1 MAITVRFLG
10 AAQEVTGSMHL
21 VETAAGRLLID
32 CGMYQGRR
40 EESRARNAKL
50 PPEAVAADAVIL
62 THAHIDHSGSLPTLV
77 KSGFKGRIYGTPAT
91 RDLCAY
97 MLRDSARIQ
106 VQDAEYLNRQHG
118 EDPEWRQIAPI
129 YDENDA
135 IAAMRRFVAVP
146 YDQPFAP
153 LPGLLATLVEAGH
166 ILGSS
171 QVHLDV
177 PDGAS
182 TTRRLVFSGDL
193 GRKDLPILR
202 DPAPVD
208 RADYLFMESTYGD
221 RVHAPI
227 AAMEDQ
233 LCEIVKDTVKKRG
246 KVIVPA
252 FAVGRTQEIVY
263 SLHKL
268 YIAGRIPDLP
278 IFVDSPLAVNV
289 TDVFARH
296 AEVYDDET
304 RKFVEDNGPVFTF
317 KTLRYI
323 EDKNDSIRLNSMKE
337 PCIIV
342 SASGMC
348 ESGRILHHL
357 KNNVEDDRNTILIV
371 GFQAQHTLGR
381 RLVERR
387 PKVKILGV
395 ERDLYARVVVMNG
408 FSAHGDKND
417 LMAYA
422 AGAKGARRV
431 FLIHGEPD
439 QQLPLID
446 ALKHQGLAVDNPKVG
461 DTASLD

>member
-1 MAITVRFLG
+1 MPTSVRFLG

-21 VETAAGRLLID
+21 VETSSGKVLID

-40 EESRARNAKL
+40 DESRARNAKL

-77 KSGFKGRIYGTPAT
+77 KSGFRGRIYGTPAS

-97 MLRDSARIQ
+97 MLRDAARIQ
-106 VQDAEYLNRQHG
+106 VSDADYLNRQH
-118 EDPEWRQIAPI
+118 ENEPDWREIQPI
-129 YDENDA
+129 YDEDDA
-135 IAAMRRFVAVP
+135 IEAMRRFVGVP
-146 YDQPFAP
+146 YDSPFAP
-153 LPGLLATLVEAGH
+153 LPGLQATLVEAGH
-166 ILGSS
+166 ILGSA

-177 PDGAS
+177 PDGT

-202 DPAPVD
+202 DPAPID

-227 AAMEDQ
+227 QAMEDE
-233 LCEIVKDTVKKRG
+233 LAKVVNETVARKG
-246 KVIVPA
+246 KVIIPA

-268 YIAGRIPDLP
+268 FIAKRIPDLP
-278 IFVDSPLAVNV
+278 IFVDSPLAVNI
-289 TDVFARH
+289 TDVFKRH
-296 AEVYDDET
+296 AECYDEET
-304 RKFVEDNGPVFTF
+304 RQFVEDNGPVFTF
-317 KTLRYI
+317 STLRYI
-323 EDKNDSIRLNSMKE
+323 EDRNDSIRLNSVKE

-357 KNNVEDDRNTILIV
+357 QNNVSDDRNTILVV
-371 GFQAQHTLGR
+371 GFMAQHTLGR
-381 RLVERR
+381 RIVERR

-395 ERDLYARVVVMNG
+395 ERDLYAHVVVMNG
-408 FSAHGDKND
+408 FSAHGDQHD
-417 LMAYA
+417 LVEYA
-422 AGAKGARRV
+422 SAAKGSRRV

-439 QQLPLID
+439 QQGPLIQL
-446 ALKHQGLAVDNPKVG
+446 LKKQGLAVDNPKIG
-461 DTASLD
+461 DSAALD

>member
-1 MAITVRFLG
+1 MPLTVRFLG

-21 VETAAGRLLID
+21 LKTSAGTLLVD

-40 EESRARNAKL
+40 EESRRRNAHL

-77 KSGFKGRIYGTPAT
+77 KSGFRGRIFTTAAT
-91 RDLCAY
+91 RDLCSY

-106 VQDAEYLNRQHG
+106 VGDAEYLNRKHAD
-118 EDPEWRQIAPI
+118 DPDWRDIEPI

-135 IAAMRRFVAVP
+135 LAVMQHFVSVP
-146 YDQPFAP
+146 YDAAFAP
-153 LPGLLATLVEAGH
+153 LPGLSATLVEAGH
-166 ILGSS
+166 ILGSA

-177 PDGAS
+177 PDGAG

-202 DPAPVD
+202 DPAPLD

-227 AAMEDQ
+227 EDTEAQ
-233 LCEIVKDTVKKRG
+233 LAQVVNETVAKKG
-246 KVIVPA
+246 KVIIPA
-252 FAVGRTQEIVY
+252 FAVGRTQEIIY

-268 YIAGRIPDLP
+268 HIAGRIPDLP
-278 IFVDSPLAVNV
+278 VFVDSPLAVNV
-289 TDVFARH
+289 TDVFKRH
-296 AEVYDDET
+296 AECYDAET
-304 RKFVEDNGPVFTF
+304 RQFVEDNGPVFTF
-317 KTLRYI
+317 SHLRYI
-323 EDKNDSIRLNSMKE
+323 EDRADSIKLNGVKE

-357 KNNVEDDRNTILIV
+357 KNNVSDDRNTILIV

-381 RLVERR
+381 RIVERR
-387 PKVKILGV
+387 PRVKILGI
-395 ERDLYARVVVMNG
+395 EHELYARVVVMNG
-408 FSAHGDKND
+408 FSAHGDQHD
-417 LMAYA
+417 LVEYA
-422 AGAKGARRV
+422 RGARGARRV
-431 FLIHGEPD
+431 FLVHGEPE
-439 QQLPLID
+439 QQGPLI
-446 ALKHQGLAVDNPKVG
+446 ALLKQQGLSVDNPKAG
-461 DTASLD
+461 DAATLD

>member
-21 VETAAGRLLID
+21 IETSAGKLLID

-40 EESRARNAKL
+40 DEARARNSRL
-50 PPEAVAADAVIL
+50 PPEAVGADAVIL

-77 KSGFKGRIYGTPAT
+77 RAGFRGRIYGTPAT

-106 VQDAEYLNRQHG
+106 VQDAEYLNRQHSD
-118 EDPEWRQIAPI
+118 DPEWQPLAPI

-135 IAAMRRFVAVP
+135 IACMQRFVGVP
-146 YDQPFAP
+146 YDQEFAP
-153 LPGLLATLVEAGH
+153 LPGLRATLVEAGH

-177 PDGAS
+177 PDGAA

-202 DPAPVD
+202 DPAPLD

-233 LCEIVKDTVKKRG
+233 LADVINTTVERRG

-268 YIAGRIPDLP
+268 YSARRIPELP
-278 IFVDSPLAVNV
+278 IFVDSPLAVNI
-289 TDVFARH
+289 TDVFKMH
-296 AEVYDDET
+296 PECYDEET
-304 RKFVEDNGPVFTF
+304 RQFVENNGPVFTF
-317 KTLRYI
+317 KGLRYI
-323 EDKNDSIRLNSMKE
+323 EDKQESIALNGIKE

-342 SASGMC
+342 SASGMA

-357 KNNVEDDRNTILIV
+357 KNNVSDDKNTILIV

-387 PKVKILGV
+387 PKVRILGV

-417 LMAYA
+417 LLAYA

-431 FLIHGEPD
+431 FLVHGEPD
-439 QQLPLID
+439 QQAPLVD
-446 ALKHQGLAVDNPKVG
+446 ALERHGLAVDNPKVG
-461 DTASLD
+461 DEARLD

>member
-1 MAITVRFLG
+1 MIKVRFLG
-10 AAQEVTGSMHL
+10 AAQQVTGSMHC
-21 VETAAGRLLID
+21 VDTPAGRLLVD

-40 EESRARNAKL
+40 DEARARNQRL

-77 KSGFKGRIYGTPAT
+77 KAGFRGRIFSTPAT

-106 VQDAEYLNRQHG
+106 VQDAEYLNRNFG
-118 EDPEWRQIAPI
+118 DEPGWRRVEPI
-129 YDENDA
+129 YDEDDA
-135 IAAMRRFVAVP
+135 CAAMARFSPVP
-146 YDQPFAP
+146 YDQPFSP
-153 LPGLLATLVEAGH
+153 LPGLTATLVEAGH

-177 PDGAS
+177 PDGA

-202 DPAPVD
+202 DPAPLD

-227 AAMEDQ
+227 ADMEDQ
-233 LCEIVKDTVKKRG
+233 LAEVVQSTVAKKG

-252 FAVGRTQEIVY
+252 FAVGRTQEIIY
-263 SLHKL
+263 ALHKL
-268 YIAGRIPDLP
+268 FLAGRIPDVP
-278 IFVDSPLAVNV
+278 VFVDSPLAVNV
-289 TDVFARH
+289 TTVFRAH
-296 AEVYDDET
+296 PECYDAET
-304 RKFVEDNGPVFTF
+304 RAFVEANGPAFTF
-317 KTLRYI
+317 STLRYI
-323 EDKNDSIRLNSMKE
+323 ENKDDSIKLNGLRE
-337 PCIIV
+337 PAIIV

-357 KNNVEDDRNTILIV
+357 KNNVDDERNTILIV
-371 GFQAQHTLGR
+371 GFMAQHTLGR

-387 PKVKILGV
+387 PRVKILGV

-408 FSAHGDKND
+408 FSAHADKND
-417 LMAYA
+417 LVAYA
-422 AGAKGARRV
+422 GGARGARRV
-431 FLIHGEPD
+431 FLVHGEPE
-439 QQLPLID
+439 QQAPLID
-446 ALKHQGLAVDNPKVG
+446 VLKKQGLAVDNPQRG
-461 DTASLD
+461 DQAELD

>member
-1 MAITVRFLG
+1 MPTTVRFLG

-21 VETAAGRLLID
+21 VSTSAGKLLID

-40 EESRARNAKL
+40 DEARERNSRL
-50 PPEAVAADAVIL
+50 PPEAIAADAVIL
-62 THAHIDHSGSLPTLV
+62 THAHIDHSGSLPSLV
-77 KSGFKGRIYGTPAT
+77 KAGFKGRIYGTPAT

-97 MLRDSARIQ
+97 MLRDAARIQ
-106 VQDAEYLNRQHG
+106 VSDAEYLNRTH
-118 EDPEWRQIAPI
+118 EDDPDWRTIEPI
-129 YDENDA
+129 YDEDDA
-135 IAAMRRFVAVP
+135 IATLRRFVAIP
-146 YDQPFAP
+146 YDQTFAP
-153 LPGLLATLVEAGH
+153 LPGLSATLVEAGH
-166 ILGSS
+166 ILGSA

-177 PDGAS
+177 PDGG

-202 DPAPVD
+202 DPAPLD

-227 AAMEDQ
+227 KDTEDQ
-233 LCEIVKDTVKKRG
+233 LAQIIHDTVQKRG
-246 KVIVPA
+246 KLIIPA

-268 YIAGRIPDLP
+268 FIAGRIPDLP

-289 TDVFARH
+289 TDVFKRH
-296 AEVYDDET
+296 AECYDAET
-304 RKFVEDNGPVFTF
+304 RKFVEDHGPAFTF
-317 KTLRYI
+317 STLRYI
-323 EDKNDSIRLNSMKE
+323 EDRNDSIALNDIKE

-357 KNNVEDDRNTILIV
+357 KNNVSDDKNTILVV
-371 GFQAQHTLGR
+371 GFMAQHTLGR

-387 PKVKILGV
+387 PRVKILGV

-408 FSAHGDKND
+408 FSAHGDQHD
-417 LMAYA
+417 LVAYA

-431 FLIHGEPD
+431 FLIHGEP
-439 QQLPLID
+439 QQQAPLMD
-446 ALKHQGLAVDNPKVG
+446 LLKKQGLSVGNPKVG
-461 DTASLD
+461 DSAELD

>member
-1 MAITVRFLG
+1 MPTTIRFLG

-21 VETAAGRLLID
+21 LSTPAGNLLID

-40 EESRARNAKL
+40 DEARTRNSHL
-50 PPEAVAADAVIL
+50 PPDAVAADAVIL

-77 KSGFKGRIYGTPAT
+77 KAGFKGRIYGTPAT

-97 MLRDSARIQ
+97 MLRDAARIQ
-106 VQDAEYLNRQHG
+106 VSDAEYLN
-118 EDPEWRQIAPI
+118 EKNLDDPEWRPLQPL
-129 YDENDA
+129 YDEDDA
-135 IAAMRRFVAVP
+135 IETLRRFIAIP

-153 LPGLLATLVEAGH
+153 LPGLSATLVEAGH
-166 ILGSS
+166 ILGSA
-171 QVHLDV
+171 QVHLDI
-177 PDGAS
+177 PDAG

-202 DPAPVD
+202 DPAPLD

-221 RVHAPI
+221 RVHSPI
-227 AAMEDQ
+227 QEMDDKLAE
-233 LCEIVKDTVKKRG
+233 VVNDTVKKRG
-246 KVIVPA
+246 KVIIPS
-252 FAVGRTQEIVY
+252 FAVGRTQEIVF

-268 YIAGRIPDLP
+268 FLAGRIPELP

-289 TDVFARH
+289 TDVFKRH
-296 AEVYDDET
+296 AECYDAET
-304 RKFVEDNGPVFTF
+304 RKFVEDHGPAFTF
-317 KTLRYI
+317 STLRYI
-323 EDKNDSIRLNSMKE
+323 ENKNDSIALNSIKE
-337 PCIIV
+337 PCIII

-357 KNNVEDDRNTILIV
+357 KNNVSDDKNTILVV
-371 GFQAQHTLGR
+371 GFMAQHTLGR

-408 FSAHGDKND
+408 FSAHADQHD
-417 LMAYA
+417 LVAYA

-431 FLIHGEPD
+431 FLVHGEP
-439 QQLPLID
+439 QQQAPLID
-446 ALKHQGLAVDNPKVG
+446 LLKKQGLAVDNPKVG
-461 DTASLD
+461 DSTALD

>member
-1 MAITVRFLG
+1 MPTTVRFLG

-21 VETAAGRLLID
+21 VQTSAGSLLID

-40 EESRARNAKL
+40 EESRKRNSHL
-50 PPEAVAADAVIL
+50 PPEAIAADAVIL
-62 THAHIDHSGSLPTLV
+62 THSHIDHSGSLPTLV
-77 KSGFKGRIYGTPAT
+77 KSGFRGRIYGTPAT

-97 MLRDSARIQ
+97 MLRDAARIQ
-106 VQDAEYLNRQHG
+106 VSDAEYLNRTHG
-118 EDPEWRQIAPI
+118 DEPGWRAIEPI

-135 IAAMRRFVAVP
+135 LEVMRHFAVVP
-146 YDQPFAP
+146 YDAPFAP
-153 LPGLLATLVEAGH
+153 LPGLSATLVEAGH
-166 ILGSS
+166 ILGSA

-177 PDGAS
+177 PDGAT

-202 DPAPVD
+202 DPAPID

-227 AAMEDQ
+227 QAMEDQ
-233 LCEIVKDTVKKRG
+233 LADVVNETVKRKG

-268 YIAGRIPDLP
+268 HVAGRIPDLP

-289 TDVFARH
+289 TEVFKRH
-296 AEVYDDET
+296 PECYDEET
-304 RKFVEDNGPVFTF
+304 QKFVDDNGPVFTF
-317 KTLRYI
+317 SGLRYI
-323 EDKNDSIRLNSMKE
+323 EDKNDSIKLNSIKE

-357 KNNVEDDRNTILIV
+357 KNNCSDDRNTILVV
-371 GFQAQHTLGR
+371 GFMAQHTLGR
-381 RLVERR
+381 RIVERR
-387 PKVKILGV
+387 SKIKILGV
-395 ERDLYARVVVMNG
+395 ERDLFARVVVMNG
-408 FSAHGDKND
+408 FSAHGDQHD
-417 LMAYA
+417 LVEYA
-422 AGAKGARRV
+422 SAAKGARRV
-431 FLIHGEPD
+431 FLVHGEPD
-439 QQLPLID
+439 QQGPLIEL
-446 ALKHQGLAVDNPKVG
+446 LKKQGLAVDNPKAG
-461 DTASLD
+461 DAAALD

>member
-1 MAITVRFLG
+1 MPTTVRFLG

-21 VETAAGRLLID
+21 VSTSAGRVLID

-40 EESRARNAKL
+40 DESRVRNAKL

-77 KSGFKGRIYGTPAT
+77 KSGFKGRIYGTPAS
-91 RDLCAY
+91 RDLCMY

-106 VQDAEYLNRQHG
+106 VGDAEYLNRQH
-118 EDPEWRQIAPI
+118 EDDPDWEPIQPI
-129 YDENDA
+129 YDEDDA
-135 IAAMRRFVAVP
+135 IETLRRFVAVP

-153 LPGLLATLVEAGH
+153 LPGLQATLVEAGH

-177 PDGAS
+177 PDGG

-202 DPAPVD
+202 DPAPID

-227 AAMEDQ
+227 QEMDDQ
-233 LCEIVKDTVKKRG
+233 LAKVVTETVARKG
-246 KVIVPA
+246 KVIIPS
-252 FAVGRTQEIVY
+252 FAVGRTQEVVY
-263 SLHKL
+263 TLHKL
-268 YIAGRIPDLP
+268 FLAGRIPHLP

-289 TDVFARH
+289 TDVFKRH
-296 AEVYDDET
+296 AECYDEET

-317 KTLRYI
+317 STLKYI
-323 EDKNDSIRLNSMKE
+323 EDRNDSIALNSIKE
-337 PCIIV
+337 PCIII

-357 KNNVEDDRNTILIV
+357 KNNVSDDRNTILIV

-381 RLVERR
+381 RIVERR

-395 ERDLYARVVVMNG
+395 ERDLYAHVVVMNG
-408 FSAHGDKND
+408 FSAHGDQHD
-417 LMAYA
+417 LVAYA

-439 QQLPLID
+439 QQAPLID
-446 ALKHQGLAVDNPKVG
+446 LLKKQSLSVDNPKIG
-461 DTASLD
+461 DVATLD

>member
-1 MAITVRFLG
+1 MPTTVHFLG
-10 AAQEVTGSMHL
+10 AAQQVTGSMHL
-21 VETAAGRLLID
+21 VRTSAGKLLID

-40 EESRARNAKL
+40 EEARQRNLHL
-50 PPEAVAADAVIL
+50 PPEAVDADAVIL

-106 VQDAEYLNRQHG
+106 VQDAEYLNRKFDD
-118 EDPEWRQIAPI
+118 DPSWKTIEPI

-135 IAAMRRFVAVP
+135 IAALGRFVGVP
-146 YDQPFAP
+146 YDQAFAP
-153 LPGLLATLVEAGH
+153 LPGLSATLVEAGH
-166 ILGSS
+166 ILGSA

-177 PDGAS
+177 PDGGA
-182 TTRRLVFSGDL
+182 TPRLVFSGDL

-202 DPAPVD
+202 DPAPLD

-227 AAMEDQ
+227 TAMEDQ
-233 LCEIVKDTVKKRG
+233 LAEVVQATVQKRG

-263 SLHKL
+263 ALHKL
-268 YIAGRIPDLP
+268 YLQKRIPDLP

-289 TDVFARH
+289 TTVFKAH
-296 AEVYDDET
+296 PECYDAET
-304 RKFVEDNGPVFTF
+304 RAFVEENGPPFTF
-317 KTLRYI
+317 STLRYI
-323 EDKNDSIRLNSMKE
+323 ENRDDSIKLNGVKE
-337 PCIIV
+337 PCIII

-357 KNNVEDDRNTILIV
+357 KTSVSDERNTILIV

-387 PKVKILGV
+387 SKVRILGV
-395 ERDLYARVVVMNG
+395 ERELFARVVVMNG

-417 LMAYA
+417 LAAYA
-422 AGAKGARRV
+422 AGARGARRV
-431 FLIHGEPD
+431 FLIHGEPE
-439 QQLPLID
+439 QQAPLVE
-446 ALKHQGLAVDNPKVG
+446 LLRKEGLAVDNPKLG
-461 DTASLD
+461 DEATLD

>member
-1 MAITVRFLG
+1 MPTTVRFLG

-21 VETAAGRLLID
+21 VQTSAGSLLID

-40 EESRARNAKL
+40 DESRARNAKL

-77 KSGFKGRIYGTPAT
+77 KSGFRGRIYGTPAS

-97 MLRDSARIQ
+97 MLRDAARIQ
-106 VQDAEYLNRQHG
+106 VSDAEYLNRQHA
-118 EDPEWRQIAPI
+118 DDREWRELQPL
-129 YDENDA
+129 YDEDDA
-135 IAAMRRFVAVP
+135 IETLRRFVAIP
-146 YDQPFAP
+146 YDSPFAP
-153 LPGLLATLVEAGH
+153 LPGLSATLVEAGH

-177 PDGAS
+177 PDGAT

-202 DPAPVD
+202 DPAPID

-227 AAMEDQ
+227 GATEDQ
-233 LCEIVKDTVKKRG
+233 LAQVINETVAKKG
-246 KVIVPA
+246 KVIIPA

-268 YIAGRIPDLP
+268 HIAGRIPDLP

-289 TDVFARH
+289 TDVFKRH
-296 AEVYDDET
+296 AECYDAET

-317 KTLRYI
+317 STLRYI
-323 EDKNDSIRLNSMKE
+323 EDTNDSIALNSVKE

-357 KNNVEDDRNTILIV
+357 KNNVSDGRNTILIV
-371 GFQAQHTLGR
+371 GFMAQHTLGR

-387 PKVKILGV
+387 PKVKIFGV

-408 FSAHGDKND
+408 YSAHGDQHD
-417 LMAYA
+417 LVAYA
-422 AGAKGARRV
+422 AGAKGVRRV
-431 FLIHGEPD
+431 FLVHGEPA
-439 QQLPLID
+439 QQAPLMD
-446 ALKHQGLAVDNPKVG
+446 LLKKQGLAVDNPKVG
-461 DTASLD
+461 DSATLD

>member
-1 MAITVRFLG
+1 MPTTVRFLG

-21 VETAAGRLLID
+21 VETSAGKLLID

-40 EESRARNAKL
+40 DESRARNKRL

-77 KSGFKGRIYGTPAT
+77 KSGFRGRIYGTPAT
-91 RDLCAY
+91 RDLCMY
-97 MLRDSARIQ
+97 MLRDAARIQ
-106 VQDAEYLNRQHG
+106 VSDAEYLNRNHAD
-118 EDPEWRQIAPI
+118 DPDWRPIEPI

-135 IAAMRRFVAVP
+135 IETLRRFVSVP
-146 YDQPFAP
+146 YDAPFAP
-153 LPGLLATLVEAGH
+153 LPGLQATLVEAGH
-166 ILGSS
+166 ILGSA

-177 PDGAS
+177 PDGAT

-202 DPAPVD
+202 DPAPLD
-208 RADYLFMESTYGD
+208 RADYVFMESTYGD

-227 AAMEDQ
+227 ESTEDALAQ
-233 LCEIVKDTVKKRG
+233 AINDTVAKKG
-246 KVIVPA
+246 KVIIPA

-268 YIAGRIPDLP
+268 HNAGRIPDMP

-289 TDVFARH
+289 TDVFKRH
-296 AEVYDDET
+296 AECYDEET

-317 KTLRYI
+317 SKLRYI
-323 EDKNDSIRLNSMKE
+323 EDKNDSIGLNSIKE

-357 KNNVEDDRNTILIV
+357 KNNVSNSNNTILIV
-371 GFQAQHTLGR
+371 GFMAQHTLGR

-387 PKVKILGV
+387 PKVRIFGV
-395 ERDLYARVVVMNG
+395 ERDLYASVVVLNG
-408 FSAHGDKND
+408 YSAHADQHD
-417 LMAYA
+417 LTAYA

-439 QQLPLID
+439 QQAPLMD
-446 ALKHQGLAVDNPKVG
+446 LLKKQGLSVDNPKVG
-461 DTASLD
+461 DSATLD

>member
-1 MAITVRFLG
+1 MTSVRFLG

-21 VETAAGRLLID
+21 VQTSAGSVLID

-40 EESRARNAKL
+40 QESRQRNAHL

-77 KSGFKGRIYGTPAT
+77 KAGFGGRIYGTPAT

-97 MLRDSARIQ
+97 MLRDAARIQ
-106 VQDAEYLNRQHG
+106 VQDAEYLNRQFAD
-118 EDPEWRQIAPI
+118 DPDWRQIEPI
-129 YDENDA
+129 YVEDDA
-135 IAAMRRFVAVP
+135 IATMARFVAVP
-146 YDQPFAP
+146 YDQPVAP
-153 LPGLLATLVEAGH
+153 LGGLSARLVEAGH

-171 QVHLDV
+171 QVYLDV
-177 PDGAS
+177 PDL
-182 TTRRLVFSGDL
+182 TTMQRLVFSGDL

-202 DPAPVD
+202 DPAPLG

-227 AAMEDQ
+227 QAMDDQ
-233 LCEIVKDTVKKRG
+233 LAEIIGDTVKKKG
-246 KVIVPA
+246 KVIIPA

-263 SLHKL
+263 ALHKL
-268 YIAGRIPDLP
+268 YLAGRIPDLP
-278 IFVDSPLAVNV
+278 IFVDSPLAVNI
-289 TDVFARH
+289 TEVFKMH
-296 AEVYDDET
+296 PECYDEET
-304 RKFVEDNGPVFTF
+304 RRFVEDNGPVFTF
-317 KTLRYI
+317 STLRYV
-323 EDKNDSIRLNSMKE
+323 ESRDDSIKLNSVKE
-337 PCIIV
+337 PCIII

-357 KNNVEDDRNTILIV
+357 KNNVSDERNTILIV

-387 PKVKILGV
+387 PRVKILGV

-417 LMAYA
+417 LEAYA
-422 AGAKGARRV
+422 RGAKGARRV
-431 FLIHGEPD
+431 FLVHGEPA
-439 QQLPLID
+439 QQAPLAELLRRD
-446 ALKHQGLAVDNPKVG
+446 GLAVDNPKVG
-461 DTASLD
+461 DEARLD

>member
-1 MAITVRFLG
+1 MPTSVRFLG
-10 AAQEVTGSMHL
+10 AAQEVTGSMHHL
-21 VETAAGRLLID
+21 STPAGTLLID

-40 EESRARNAKL
+40 AESRARNAHL

-62 THAHIDHSGSLPTLV
+62 THAHIDHSGALPTLV
-77 KSGFKGRIYGTPAT
+77 KAGFAGRIYCTPAT

-106 VQDAEYLNRQHG
+106 VSDAEYLNRQHE
-118 EDPEWRQIAPI
+118 EDPNWRAIEPI
-129 YDENDA
+129 YDEDDA
-135 IAAMRRFVAVP
+135 IAALRHFVTIP
-146 YDQPFAP
+146 YDEPFAP
-153 LPGLLATLVEAGH
+153 LPGLSATLVEAGH
-166 ILGSS
+166 ILGSA

-177 PDGAS
+177 PDGA

-202 DPAPVD
+202 DPAALD

-227 AAMEDQ
+227 HEMDDQ
-233 LCEIVKDTVKKRG
+233 LAQVVNDTVKRRG
-246 KVIVPA
+246 KVIIPA

-268 YIAGRIPDLP
+268 FLAGRIPDLP

-289 TDVFARH
+289 TDVFKRH
-296 AEVYDDET
+296 AECYDAET

-317 KTLRYI
+317 STLRYI
-323 EDKNDSIRLNSMKE
+323 EDRNDSIALNSIKE

-357 KNNVEDDRNTILIV
+357 KNNVSDDRNTILVV
-371 GFQAQHTLGR
+371 GFMAQHTLGR

-387 PKVKILGV
+387 PRVKILGV
-395 ERDLYARVVVMNG
+395 ERDLYAHVVIMNG
-408 FSAHGDKND
+408 FSAHADQHD
-417 LMAYA
+417 LVAYA

-431 FLIHGEPD
+431 FLIHGEPS
-439 QQLPLID
+439 QQAPLIE
-446 ALKHQGLAVDNPKVG
+446 LLRKGGLAVDNPKIG
-461 DTASLD
+461 DAAELD

>member
-21 VETAAGRLLID
+21 VSTSAGTLLID

-40 EESRARNAKL
+40 QESRARNAKL
-50 PPEAVAADAVIL
+50 PPEAIAADAVIL

-77 KSGFKGRIYGTPAT
+77 KSGFRGRIYGTPAS

-106 VQDAEYLNRQHG
+106 VGDAEYLNRKHG
-118 EDPEWRQIAPI
+118 EDPNWRPIEPI

-135 IAAMRRFVAVP
+135 IETLRRFVSVP
-146 YDQPFAP
+146 YDTPFAP
-153 LPGLLATLVEAGH
+153 LPGLQASLVEAGH
-166 ILGSS
+166 ILGSA

-177 PDGAS
+177 PDGA

-221 RVHAPI
+221 RVHSPI
-227 AAMEDQ
+227 KEMDDQ
-233 LCEIVKDTVKKRG
+233 LAQIVTDTVAKKG
-246 KVIVPA
+246 KVIIPA

-268 YIAGRIPDLP
+268 FIAGRIPHLP

-289 TDVFARH
+289 TDVFKRH
-296 AEVYDDET
+296 PEVYDAET

-317 KTLRYI
+317 STLKYV
-323 EDKNDSIRLNSMKE
+323 ENVNESIALNSMKE
-337 PCIIV
+337 PCIII
-342 SASGMC
+342 SASGMA

-357 KNNVEDDRNTILIV
+357 KNNVSDDRNTILIV

-408 FSAHGDKND
+408 FSAHGDQHD
-417 LMAYA
+417 LVAYA

-439 QQLPLID
+439 QQAPLMD
-446 ALKHQGLAVDNPKVG
+446 LLRKQSLTVDNPKVG
-461 DTASLD
+461 DSATLD

>member
-1 MAITVRFLG
+1 MATTVRFLG

-21 VETAAGRLLID
+21 VETSAGKLLID

-40 EESRARNAKL
+40 DESRARNKRL

-77 KSGFKGRIYGTPAT
+77 KSGFRGRICGTPAT
-91 RDLCAY
+91 RDLCMY
-97 MLRDSARIQ
+97 MLRDAARIQ
-106 VQDAEYLNRQHG
+106 VSDAEYLNRNHAD
-118 EDPEWRQIAPI
+118 DPDWRPIEPI

-135 IAAMRRFVAVP
+135 IETLRRFVSVP
-146 YDQPFAP
+146 YDAPFAP
-153 LPGLLATLVEAGH
+153 LPGLQATLVEAGH
-166 ILGSS
+166 ILGSA

-177 PDGAS
+177 PDGAT

-202 DPAPVD
+202 DPAPLD
-208 RADYLFMESTYGD
+208 RADYVFMESTYGD

-227 AAMEDQ
+227 ESTEDALAQ
-233 LCEIVKDTVKKRG
+233 AINDTVAKKG
-246 KVIVPA
+246 KVIIPA

-268 YIAGRIPDLP
+268 HIAGRIPELP
-278 IFVDSPLAVNV
+278 VFVDSPLAVNV
-289 TDVFARH
+289 TDVFKRH
-296 AEVYDDET
+296 AECYDAET
-304 RKFVEDNGPVFTF
+304 RKFVDDNGPVFTF
-317 KTLRYI
+317 SGLRYI
-323 EDKNDSIRLNSMKE
+323 EDKNDSIKLNSVKE

-357 KNNVEDDRNTILIV
+357 KNNVSDDRNTILVV
-371 GFQAQHTLGR
+371 GFMAQHTLGR
-381 RLVERR
+381 RIVERR

-395 ERDLYARVVVMNG
+395 ERDLYAHVVVMNG
-408 FSAHGDKND
+408 FSAHGDQHD
-417 LMAYA
+417 LVAYA
-422 AGAKGARRV
+422 SAAKGARRV

-439 QQLPLID
+439 QQGPLIEL
-446 ALKHQGLAVDNPKVG
+446 LKKQGLAVDNPKIG
-461 DTASLD
+461 DAAALD

>member
-1 MAITVRFLG
+1 MPTTVRFLG

-21 VETAAGRLLID
+21 VSTPAGKLLID

-40 EESRARNAKL
+40 DESRTRNANL
-50 PPEAVAADAVIL
+50 PPDAVTADAVIL

-77 KSGFKGRIYGTPAT
+77 KAGFRGRIYGTPAT

-97 MLRDSARIQ
+97 MLRDAARIQ
-106 VQDAEYLNRQHG
+106 VSDAEYLNTQHAD
-118 EDPEWRQIAPI
+118 DPDWRELRPL
-129 YDENDA
+129 YDEDDA
-135 IAAMRRFVAVP
+135 IETLRRFVAIP
-146 YDQPFAP
+146 YDQSFAP
-153 LPGLLATLVEAGH
+153 LPGLSATLVEAGH
-166 ILGSS
+166 ILGSA
-171 QVHLDV
+171 QVHLDI
-177 PDGAS
+177 PDRG

-202 DPAPVD
+202 DPAPLD

-227 AAMEDQ
+227 QATEDQ
-233 LCEIVKDTVKKRG
+233 LAQIIHDTVQKRG
-246 KVIVPA
+246 KLIIPA

-268 YIAGRIPDLP
+268 FIAGRIPDLP

-289 TDVFARH
+289 TDVFKRH
-296 AEVYDDET
+296 AECYDAET
-304 RKFVEDNGPVFTF
+304 RKFVEDHGPAFTF
-317 KTLRYI
+317 STLRYI
-323 EDKNDSIRLNSMKE
+323 EDKNDSIALNSIKE

-357 KNNVEDDRNTILIV
+357 KNSVSDDKNTILVV
-371 GFQAQHTLGR
+371 GFMAQHTLGR

-408 FSAHGDKND
+408 FSAHGDQHD
-417 LMAYA
+417 LVAYA
-422 AGAKGARRV
+422 SGAKGARRV
-431 FLIHGEPD
+431 FLIHGEP
-439 QQLPLID
+439 QQQAPLID
-446 ALKHQGLAVDNPKVG
+446 LLKKQGLAVDNPKVG
-461 DTASLD
+461 DSAALD